1 MQKRYRMAATAL
13 ACGLAFSPAFSPAM
27 ASDLPGDGW
36 QAVDDA
42 TLEQARGG
50 FDMPGGLNLSLGI
63 ERLVSI
69 NGEVVASTSFMINDV
84 SRLTVAEAS
93 QARAALS
100 AMNVVQ
106 NGAGNLFAAGALEQ
120 AMAGTVIQNSLND
133 QVLRSQTIVNTS
145 VNSLELLKI
154 ANFHDTLQNAL
165 DTVAG
170 TR

>member
-1 MQKRYRMAATAL
+1 MQKRYRIAATAL
-13 ACGLAFSPAFSPAM
+13 ACGLAFSPAM

-84 SRLTVAEAS
+84 SRLSVAEAS
-93 QARAALS
+93 QARAALN

-106 NGAGNLFAAGALEQ
+106 NGAGNLFAPGALEQ
-120 AMAGTVIQNSLND
+120 TMAGTVIQNSLND

-154 ANFHDTLQNAL
+154 ANFQDTLQNAL

-170 TR
+170 PR

>member
-1 MQKRYRMAATAL
+1 MQKRYRKAGMAL
-13 ACGLAFSPAFSPAM
+13 ACCLAISPAV
-27 ASDLPGDGW
+27 ASDLPDDGW

-69 NGEVVASTSFMINDV
+69 NGEVVASTSFTIADV
-84 SRLTVAEAS
+84 ARLSAAEAS
-93 QARAALS
+93 QARAALT

-106 NGAGNLFAAGALEQ
+106 NGTGNLFAAGALEQ
-120 AMAGTVIQNSLND
+120 TMAGTVIQNSLND

-154 ANFHDTLQNAL
+154 TNFHDTLQNAL

-170 TR
+170 AR